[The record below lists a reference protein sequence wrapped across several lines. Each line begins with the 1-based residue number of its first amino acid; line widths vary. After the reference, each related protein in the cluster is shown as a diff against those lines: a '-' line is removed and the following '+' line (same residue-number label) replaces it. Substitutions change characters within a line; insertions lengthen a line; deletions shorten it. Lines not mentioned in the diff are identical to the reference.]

1 MSDGN
6 GTKPN
11 CHSPRN
17 IRRTFQV
24 QILQI
29 SLTSTVVAD
38 SVGVG
43 FRFDEKGLYPEARN
57 LFQGAIT
64 IQRSQAPPLNNLGV
78 LYLKLGQPGDAIA
91 VFRLGIRQAPDDD
104 MLYISTW
111 AVSTFRPAT
120 ATRRVE

>member
-1 MSDGN
+1 
-6 GTKPN
+6 
-11 CHSPRN
+11 
-17 IRRTFQV
+17 V